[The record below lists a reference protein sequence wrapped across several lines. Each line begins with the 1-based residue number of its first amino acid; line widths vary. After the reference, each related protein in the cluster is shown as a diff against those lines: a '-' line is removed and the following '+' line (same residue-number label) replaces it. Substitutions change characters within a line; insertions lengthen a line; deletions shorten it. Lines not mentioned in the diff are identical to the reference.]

1 MKIGITGGNGFI
13 GYHTYYNLKHT
24 TDWDVIKLD
33 RAFYFDKRIK
43 ECDWIIH
50 LAGMN
55 RGDEDEIRK
64 TNIELT
70 QVLLDSVKTG
80 CNIIFSSSTQVELNN
95 SYGDC
100 KLECEQMI
108 QQWCQQYGGKF
119 YNIRIPNVFGPFC
132 KPNYNSFVATF
143 CHKVCNNET
152 PEITNDNEVNLMYVN
167 DVVEIFKYY
176 IDEKIVND
184 TSLPYI
190 NIKVSDVLEKLNYY
204 KEYYFGEGR
213 VPDLNDDFERNLF
226 NTFISYIPHDK
237 RLIKTELHSDE
248 RGSLTELAKVDSS
261 EGQVFFSTT
270 NKGYV
275 RGEHFH
281 MRKFERFCVVDG
293 DAIIRIRKL
302 GTDDTQEYKVSGDEI
317 KIIDMPIMYTHNI
330 ENVGDNKLTTIFWI
344 SELYDEN
351 NPDTFYEK
359 V

>member
-1 MKIGITGGNGFI
+1 MKIGITGGDGFI
-13 GYHTYYNLKHT
+13 GYHTYHNLKHT
-24 TDWDVIKLD
+24 TDWDIIKLD
-33 RAFYFDKRIK
+33 RAFEFDKRIK
-43 ECDWIIH
+43 ECDWVIH

-55 RGDEDEIRK
+55 RGKEDEIRK

-70 QVLLDSVKTG
+70 QVLLDEVKSG

-108 QQWCQQYGGKF
+108 QQWCQQHGGKF
-119 YNIRIPNVFGPFC
+119 YNLRIPNVFGPFC
-132 KPNYNSFVATF
+132 KPNYNSFIATF
-143 CHKVCNNET
+143 CHNLCNDIDIKVMNNNT
-152 PEITNDNEVNLMYVN
+152 VNLVYIN
-167 DVVEIFKYY
+167 DVVDEFKNCINGKMKSFKTTEIG
-176 IDEKIVND
+176 VG
-184 TSLPYI
+184 
-190 NIKVSDVLEKLNYY
+190 DVAELLT
-204 KEYYFGEGR
+204 YFNKCYFDDGR
-213 VPDLNDDFERNLF
+213 VPDLNNDFNRNLF

-293 DAIIRIRKL
+293 EAVIRIRKL
-302 GTDDTQEYKVSGDEI
+302 GTDSIQEYKVSGDKIE
-317 KIIDMPIMYTHNI
+317 IIDMPIWYTHNI
-330 ENVGDNKLTTIFWI
+330 ENIGNDKLTTIFWI
-344 SELYDEN
+344 SELYDES